1 MGLRRECT
9 LAPVRPGKGRFLG
22 CLGSLKQRTSLGQGP
37 LKGLLWG
44 QRSKR
49 TFATRVDPMRR
60 SVPTE
65 GGGSY
70 ANSGDPS
77 HPRGLAP
84 FPSVA
89 QVSGAE
95 PTSLQPPQ
103 LLLGRWRGTI
113 DGSLGQGVG
122 VRTYEAILDG
132 QYVVMNHSS
141 VLLCP
146 WFVTVS
152 DTGHRDRV
160 ATEKPGKTLKSLPG
174 FMLCQSGRRDSN
186 PRPSAWKA
194 DALAN

>member
-1 MGLRRECT
+1 M
-9 LAPVRPGKGRFLG
+9 
-22 CLGSLKQRTSLGQGP
+22 RTVVI
-37 LKGLLWG
+37 LLILE
-44 QRSKR
+44 
-49 TFATRVDPMRR
+49 A
-60 SVPTE
+60 
-65 GGGSY
+65 
-70 ANSGDPS
+70 
-77 HPRGLAP
+77 LAP

-160 ATEKPGKTLKSLPG
+160 ATEKPGKTLSPYRASCYVRAGDGTRTRDPQLG
-174 FMLCQSGRRDSN
+174 RLML
-186 PRPSAWKA
+186 
-194 DALAN
+194 